1 LSNFAQRPLGIQ
13 SNPRHSGVSAHTPT
27 GSAHSIAANRISYCL
42 NLHGPSVAMDTACS
56 SALTAVHSACEHIWA
71 GRGDA
76 ALAGGVTVMI
86 TPGGFI
92 GFSQA
97 GMLSPEGRCA
107 AFDASASGFVRG
119 EARAWC
125 C

>member
-1 LSNFAQRPLGIQ
+1 
-13 SNPRHSGVSAHTPT
+13 
-27 GSAHSIAANRISYCL
+27 
-42 NLHGPSVAMDTACS
+42 MDTACS
-56 SALTAVHSACEHIWA
+56 SALTAVHAACEHIWA
-71 GRGDA
+71 GRGDT

-97 GMLSPEGRCA
+97 SMLSPEGRVQGVRRRRPTASCA
-107 AFDASASGFVRG
+107 AK
-119 EARAWC
+119 ARAWC

>member
-1 LSNFAQRPLGIQ
+1 MQRV
-13 SNPRHSGVSAHTPT
+13 NTF
-27 GSAHSIAANRISYCL
+27 
-42 NLHGPSVAMDTACS
+42 GP
-56 SALTAVHSACEHIWA
+56 

-97 GMLSPEGRCA
+97 SMLVAGGPVQG
-107 AFDASASGFVRG
+107 V
-119 EARAWC
+119 
-125 C
+125 